1 MRALDNLF
9 FLKKAVVRQCVKN
22 VNFYFDILDI
32 KKETL
37 RSQCGSSHPFFCLAT
52 FYSKIELGCTAM
64 AIFKY
69 IEKKGY
75 EGKYTIL
82 REYCKNK

>member
-1 MRALDNLF
+1 
-9 FLKKAVVRQCVKN
+9 
-22 VNFYFDILDI
+22 
-32 KKETL
+32 
-37 RSQCGSSHPFFCLAT
+37 
-52 FYSKIELGCTAM
+52 M

-82 REYCKNK
+82 REYCKNKIQNETKKITFFWR

>member
-1 MRALDNLF
+1 
-9 FLKKAVVRQCVKN
+9 
-22 VNFYFDILDI
+22 
-32 KKETL
+32 
-37 RSQCGSSHPFFCLAT
+37 
-52 FYSKIELGCTAM
+52 M

-82 REYCKNK
+82 REYCKNKMRLKKQLYA

>member
-1 MRALDNLF
+1 
-9 FLKKAVVRQCVKN
+9 
-22 VNFYFDILDI
+22 
-32 KKETL
+32 
-37 RSQCGSSHPFFCLAT
+37 
-52 FYSKIELGCTAM
+52 M

-82 REYCKNK
+82 REYCKNKNKMRLKSNYTRRN

>member
-1 MRALDNLF
+1 
-9 FLKKAVVRQCVKN
+9 
-22 VNFYFDILDI
+22 
-32 KKETL
+32 
-37 RSQCGSSHPFFCLAT
+37 
-52 FYSKIELGCTAM
+52 M

-82 REYCKNK
+82 REYCKNKKTK

>member
-1 MRALDNLF
+1 
-9 FLKKAVVRQCVKN
+9 
-22 VNFYFDILDI
+22 
-32 KKETL
+32 
-37 RSQCGSSHPFFCLAT
+37 
-52 FYSKIELGCTAM
+52 M

-82 REYCKNK
+82 REYCKIKQNETKKQLYA